1 MAAVAAPPS
10 DGPPPPVAA
19 TTAGT
24 PRAHVFVVRG
34 LLGLGCVLAV
44 LAVLAVWANRQ
55 MLDADRWA
63 STSTQVLQ
71 DPAVKDQVAAFLVD
85 ELYAN
90 VDVAGQLREAL
101 PPRLQPLAGPAAG
114 GLREL
119 STRTTRALLGRPRVE
134 QAWET
139 ANRVTAEQFIA
150 IAEGRQ
156 GALGTQG
163 NAVVLDLR
171 RLVLDL
177 VQRLGLPG
185 RLAGQL
191 PPSAGRVVIL
201 QSDQVGLLQDVVGWL
216 KGLALILP
224 VLALGLMGLAV
235 YLARGRRRATLLW
248 VGIDL
253 IAAGVVVLVARNLL
267 GGYVVGQLADP
278 AVEPAAE
285 AAWSIGTGVLRD
297 TAQALIIGA
306 IPVVLGALLAGPSHA
321 AVSVRRRL
329 ATPLR
334 QHEGAAYAA
343 LGVVL
348 LLVVAWG
355 PIPATRKVIPVAI
368 MAALALLG
376 LRELR
381 RQTLEEFPPAK
392 FPPAT

>member
-10 DGPPPPVAA
+10 DRPPPQAA
-19 TTAGT
+19 ATAGT

-34 LLGLGCVLAV
+34 LLGLGSVLAV
-44 LAVLAVWANRQ
+44 VAVLAVWANRQ

-63 STSTQVLQ
+63 DTSAQVLQ
-71 DPAVKDQVAAFLVD
+71 DPAVKSQLAAFLVD

-90 VDVAGQLREAL
+90 VDVAEQLREAL
-101 PPRLQPLAGPAAG
+101 PPRLQPLAAPAAG

-134 QAWET
+134 QAWEA
-139 ANRVTAEQFIA
+139 ANRITAEQFIA
-150 IAEGRQ
+150 IAEGRD
-156 GALGTQG
+156 GALGAQG

-191 PPSAGRVVIL
+191 PPNAGRVVVL

-224 VLALGLMGLAV
+224 VLALGLMALAV
-235 YLARGRRRATLLW
+235 YLGRGRRQATLLW

-253 IAAGVVVLVARNLL
+253 IAAGVVVLVLRNLL
-267 GGYVVGQLADP
+267 GSSVVDALADP

-297 TAQALIIGA
+297 TAQALIIAA
-306 IPVVLGALLAGPSHA
+306 IPIVVGALLAGPSRPAVWARRHLA
-321 AVSVRRRL
+321 A
-329 ATPLR
+329 PLR
-334 QHEGAAYAA
+334 HHEGAAYVV
-343 LGVVL
+343 LGTIL

-355 PIPATRKVIPVAI
+355 PIPATRKVIPVVI
-368 MAALALLG
+368 MAALAALG

-381 RQTLEEFPPAK
+381 RQTLKEFPPA
-392 FPPAT
+392 T